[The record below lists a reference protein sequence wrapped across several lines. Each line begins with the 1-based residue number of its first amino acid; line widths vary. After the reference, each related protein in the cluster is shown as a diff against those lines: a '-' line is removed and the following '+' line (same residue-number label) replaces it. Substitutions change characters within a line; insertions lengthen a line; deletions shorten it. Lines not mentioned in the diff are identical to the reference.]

1 MKQHAAGLFFGLLA
15 ALLMVQGAFSQ
26 QSDFAVKKS
35 FEERSAA
42 VRARIESAVNT
53 GQLDSLKSE
62 LDVIDADFAA
72 HADFLDK
79 ALFPE
84 SFASKMSDLRA
95 LHARMLEK
103 NRIIQSQDVQIEEM
117 ETALESITYRLDTL
131 TIQRDLLFTELQQ
144 NKANVAALRETI
156 RRLQNN
162 LALKD
167 KLLFTL
173 VDSLFMPYGKDLA
186 QVNDVQRDAL
196 ATKIEKT
203 GVITR
208 VYDIAADNVRFLEAT
223 SLQGKDFANLI
234 DHYQQFN
241 GRWRGLSEKM
251 HAVYLSSQEAQQA
264 AAARRTAGAKAPPAA
279 VTAPTAQVDSL
290 MAEWHMRLRS
300 VFWSTLEKEFSTKG
314 IVLPPFGDGPGF
326 STSIRTYVET
336 LRSSGDD
343 PAVFV
348 EEVWK
353 MRIDREWRDALSR
366 DGMLGKE
373 EYAALDRMVGELA
386 ETKFDMKFV
395 LYIGIIAL
403 AALILWWLLA
413 RKPKPPAAPA
423 QAEKPRQTGG
433 VRTFGE

>member
-1 MKQHAAGLFFGLLA
+1 MKLHAAGLLFGLLA
-15 ALLMVQGAFSQ
+15 ALLMVQPAFSQ
-26 QSDFAVKKS
+26 ESDFAVKKS

-42 VRARIESAVNT
+42 VRTRIENATNT
-53 GQLDSLKSE
+53 AQLDSLKFE
-62 LDVIDADFAA
+62 LDGLDIDFAA
-72 HADFLDK
+72 HVAFLDK

-84 SFASKMSDLRA
+84 TFESKMKDLRA

-103 NRIIQSQDVQIEEM
+103 NRIIQTQNVQIEEM
-117 ETALESITYRLDTL
+117 ETAIESLTYRLDTL
-131 TIQRDLLFTELQQ
+131 SAQRDLLFTELQQ
-144 NKANVAALRETI
+144 NKTNVAALRETI
-156 RRLQNN
+156 RRLQNT
-162 LALKD
+162 LILKD

-186 QVNDVQRDAL
+186 QSSDMQRDAL

-241 GRWRGLSEKM
+241 SRWRGLSEKM
-251 HAVYLSSQEAQQA
+251 HAVYLSSQEA
-264 AAARRTAGAKAPPAA
+264 AGARKEAGSKAPPA
-279 VTAPTAQVDSL
+279 VSTPPTAQVDSM
-290 MAEWHMRLRS
+290 MAEWNLRLRS
-300 VFWSTLEKEFSTKG
+300 AFWSTLEKEFSSKG
-314 IVLPPFGDGPGF
+314 IVLPPFSDAPGF
-326 STSIRTYVET
+326 STSLRTHMEI
-336 LRSSGDD
+336 LRTGGDD
-343 PAVFV
+343 PTVFV

-353 MRIDREWRDALSR
+353 TRIDKEWRDALSR

-373 EYAALDRMVGELA
+373 EYLALDRMVGELA
-386 ETKFDMKFV
+386 ESKFDMKFV

-403 AALILWWLLA
+403 VALVLWWLLA

-423 QAEKPRQTGG
+423 PIEKPQPRGG
-433 VRTFGE
+433 TRTFGE

>member
-1 MKQHAAGLFFGLLA
+1 MKQHAAGVFFGLLA
-15 ALLMVQGAFSQ
+15 ALLMVQPALAQ

-35 FEERSAA
+35 FEERTAA
-42 VRARIESAVNT
+42 VKARIESAVSI
-53 GQLDSLKSE
+53 GQLDSLTSE
-62 LDVIDADFAA
+62 LDGIDRDFAP
-72 HADFLDK
+72 HAEFLDK

-84 SFASKMSDLRA
+84 SFASKMNDLRS

-103 NRIIQSQDVQIEEM
+103 NRIIQSQDVQIGEM
-117 ETALESITYRLDTL
+117 ETAIESLTYRLDTL
-131 TIQRDLLFTELQQ
+131 TVQRDLLFTELQQ
-144 NKANVAALRETI
+144 NKANVAALRETV

-251 HAVYLSSQEAQQA
+251 HAVYLSSQEAQQT
-264 AAARRTAGAKAPPAA
+264 AAARRRAGAGTPPSAL
-279 VTAPTAQVDSL
+279 TAPTAQVDSL
-290 MAEWHMRLRS
+290 MTEWYMRLRS

-336 LRSSGDD
+336 LKSSGDD

-373 EYAALDRMVGELA
+373 EYAALDRIVGELA
-386 ETKFDMKFV
+386 ESKFDMKFV

-403 AALILWWLLA
+403 AALVLWWLLA
-413 RKPKPPAAPA
+413 RKPKPPAAPPA
-423 QAEKPRQTGG
+423 PVERPQPGG
-433 VRTFGE
+433 TRIFGE

>member
-1 MKQHAAGLFFGLLA
+1 MKQHAAGVFFGLLA
-15 ALLMVQGAFSQ
+15 ALLIVQPAFSQ

-35 FEERSAA
+35 FEERCAA
-42 VRARIESAVNT
+42 AKARIESALDT

-62 LDVIDADFAA
+62 LDGIDMDFAT
-72 HADFLDK
+72 HAAFLDK

-84 SFASKMSDLRA
+84 TFASRMSDLRS

-103 NRIIQSQDVQIEEM
+103 NRVIRSQNVQIEEM
-117 ETALESITYRLDTL
+117 ETAIESLTYRLDTL
-131 TIQRDLLFTELQQ
+131 TIQRDLLFAELQQ
-144 NKANVAALRETI
+144 NKTNVAALRETI

-167 KLLFTL
+167 KLLFML

-186 QVNDVQRDAL
+186 QANDIQRDAL

-241 GRWRGLSEKM
+241 GRWRGLSERM
-251 HAVYLSSQEAQQA
+251 HAVYISSREAQLA
-264 AAARRTAGAKAPPAA
+264 AVARGTTGAKAPPATA
-279 VTAPTAQVDSL
+279 PAPTAQVDSL
-290 MAEWHMRLRS
+290 MAEWNMRLRS

-314 IVLPPFGDGPGF
+314 IDLQPFGDGPGF

-336 LRSSGDD
+336 LKSSGDD
-343 PAVFV
+343 PTVFV

-353 MRIDREWRDALSR
+353 TRVDKEWRDALSR

-386 ETKFDMKFV
+386 GSKFDMKFV
-395 LYIGIIAL
+395 MYIGIIGLVAL
-403 AALILWWLLA
+403 VLWWLLA
-413 RKPKPPAAPA
+413 RKPKPPVAPPA
-423 QAEKPRQTGG
+423 PVERPQPGG
-433 VRTFGE
+433 TRTFGE